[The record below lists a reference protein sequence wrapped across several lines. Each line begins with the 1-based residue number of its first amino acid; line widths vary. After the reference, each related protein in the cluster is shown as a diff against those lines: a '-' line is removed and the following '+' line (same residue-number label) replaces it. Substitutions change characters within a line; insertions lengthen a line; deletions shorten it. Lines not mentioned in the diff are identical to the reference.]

1 MDPLN
6 FFSGAKTFLAG
17 LGLVG
22 AGVAGMA
29 FGVIDPG
36 TGAMLV
42 GNGFAVW
49 GIGHKLERMVTATKE
64 KTITF
69 ADGPQKDLVKALAA
83 AVATSV
89 PSLLPTSTVPLSD
102 IEKAIVATV
111 AAQLTKKETPDA
123 TPPA

>member
-17 LGLVG
+17 LGLIG

-36 TGAMLV
+36 TGSMLV

-49 GIGHKLERMVTATKE
+49 GIGHKLERMITATKE

-69 ADGPQKDLVKALAA
+69 ADGPQKDLVKAMAA
-83 AVATSV
+83 AVAASV
-89 PSLLPTSTVPLSD
+89 PTLMPTSTVPLSD

-111 AAQLTKKETPDA
+111 AQQWAKKEVSNE
-123 TPPA
+123 TPPL